1 MASRRN
7 FLRSGLVAGLRGIP
21 LGFARVGWIVA
32 FVLTVGSFI
41 VSIPAYYDWLAN
53 LSRPELE
60 PAIVRTNL
68 EAVGISIDWYAT
80 FELSIS
86 AASAMVFTV
95 VSVTIFWR
103 RSDDWMALLTSLG
116 LLAFGIFFLTE
127 GPVVLAEQYPVLW
140 LPVRSLAFLGS
151 MSFILF
157 LYLFPN
163 GRFLPRWTR
172 WIPIFWAA
180 HEVGYYF
187 FPNTIF
193 NINRTFPL
201 LDFVVSSTFL
211 IIGAGSQ
218 LYHYRRVSG
227 PIQRQQTK
235 WAVFGMVSAALGA
248 IIFALPLNISPTLA
262 QYGSPYTFALEAG
275 IYGSLLLIPLSIG
288 VAILRHRLWDID
300 IVINRTLV
308 YGILTV
314 SLALVYFGGVTAA
327 EAVFRAL
334 TGQEEQPQLAIVVS
348 TLVIAALFSPLRHR
362 IQGFIDRS
370 FYRRKY
376 DARKTLETFSA
387 KLRDETDLD
396 ALSDDLVEV
405 VKATMQPVHISLWLR
420 PDRGRGT
427 HHAPSPGEGR
437 IPHGAQETVQYR
449 AAGEGQ
455 GASRRLDSNAEG

>member
-1 MASRRN
+1 
-7 FLRSGLVAGLRGIP
+7 
-21 LGFARVGWIVA
+21 
-32 FVLTVGSFI
+32 VLTVGSFFA
-41 VSIPAYYDWLAN
+41 SIPAYYDWLAN
-53 LSRPELE
+53 LSRPDLE

-80 FELSIS
+80 YELSIS
-86 AASAMVFTV
+86 VASAMVYTV
-95 VSVTIFWR
+95 VSVAIFWR

-116 LLAFGIFFLTE
+116 LLAFGIFFLTD
-127 GPVVLAEQYPVLW
+127 GPVVLAEQYPLVW

-151 MSFILF
+151 ISFILF

-180 HEVGYYF
+180 HEIAYYF
-187 FPNTIF
+187 FPDTIF
-193 NINRTFPL
+193 NINRSFPL
-201 LDFVVSSTFL
+201 LDFLVSSTFL
-211 IIGAGSQ
+211 FIGAGSQ
-218 LYHYRRVSG
+218 LYRYRRVSG

-248 IIFALPLNISPTLA
+248 IVFAFPLNISPTLA

-275 IYGSLLLIPLSIG
+275 IYGSLLFIPLSIG

-314 SLALVYFGGVTAA
+314 SLALVYFGGVAA
-327 EAVFRAL
+327 TEALFRAL
-334 TGQEEQPQLAIVVS
+334 TSQEEQPQLAIVGS

-362 IQGFIDRS
+362 IQRFIDRS

-376 DARKTLETFSA
+376 DAAKTLEAFSA
-387 KLRDETDLD
+387 KLRTETDLD
-396 ALSDDLVEV
+396 ALSDDLISV
-405 VKATMQPVHISLWLR
+405 VRETMQPAHLSLWLR
-420 PDRGRGT
+420 PDRGPGT
-427 HHAPSPGEGR
+427 QHTPHPGEER
-437 IPHGAQETVQYR
+437 IPYRVQDALRYQ
-449 AAGEGQ
+449 AGSRGQ
-455 GASRRLDSNAEG
+455 GTGGRLDSDAEG

>member
-1 MASRRN
+1 
-7 FLRSGLVAGLRGIP
+7 V
-21 LGFARVGWIVA
+21 V
-32 FVLTVGSFI
+32 FVLTVGSFFS
-41 VSIPAYYDWLAN
+41 SIPAYYDWLAN
-53 LSRPELE
+53 LSRPDLE
-60 PAIVRTNL
+60 PATVRTNL
-68 EAVGISIDWYAT
+68 EALGISVDWYAT
-80 FELSIS
+80 YELSIS
-86 AASAMVFTV
+86 VASAMVYSV

-127 GPVVLAEQYPVLW
+127 GPVVLAEQYPAVW
-140 LPVRSLAFLGS
+140 LPVRSLAFFGS
-151 MSFILF
+151 ISFILF
-157 LYLFPN
+157 LYLFPD

-180 HEVGYYF
+180 HEVAYYF
-187 FPNTIF
+187 FPDSIF
-193 NINRTFPL
+193 NINRTLPL

-218 LYHYRRVSG
+218 LYRYRRVSG

-235 WAVFGMVSAALGA
+235 WAVFGIVSAALGA
-248 IIFALPLNISPTLA
+248 IVFAFPLNISPTLA

-314 SLALVYFGGVTAA
+314 SLALVYFGGVAA
-327 EAVFRAL
+327 TEAVIRGL
-334 TGQEEQPQLAIVVS
+334 TSQEEQPQLAIVVS

-362 IQGFIDRS
+362 IQAFIDRR

-376 DARKTLETFSA
+376 DAAKTLEAFSA
-387 KLRDETDLD
+387 KLRTETDLD
-396 ALSDDLVEV
+396 ALSDDLISV
-405 VKATMQPVHISLWLR
+405 VRETMQPAHVSLWLR
-420 PDRGRGT
+420 PDPGAGA
-427 HHAPSPGEGR
+427 HHTPHVGEGR
-437 IPHGAQETVQYR
+437 IPHRAQDAVRYQ
-449 AAGEGQ
+449 AGGGGQ
-455 GASRRLDSNAEG
+455 GTGGSLDSDAEG